1 MSELAYQAAL
11 AHAAGR
17 LLYVVRYNTP
27 PVHAH
32 VYHVENGNIYHN
44 NVHNDKPMNQKTL
57 SDFRAVVAYDHEK
70 TNGVC
75 TIIHDVD
82 EELLKQVNR

>member
-27 PVHAH
+27 PIHAH
-32 VYHVENGNIYHN
+32 VYHVEDGSIYHN
-44 NVHNDKPMNQKTL
+44 NVHGDKPVNQIPL
-57 SDFRAVVAYDHEK
+57 SDFRTVVAYDHGK
-70 TNGVC
+70 TIGVC
-75 TIIHDVD
+75 TVIHEVD
-82 EELLKQVNR
+82 EELLMQVNR